1 MITTAEE
8 YNAKLGL
15 IQDANY
21 PTQALLLP
29 QDEFIYEIDLNTRI
43 VKAPIHLGVEKD
55 HTAETI
61 YFITDRFFS
70 GIDLANTSCLIQYVN
85 AKGEGR
91 FFPVPFY
98 DTTTYSGRDE
108 NKRYIISHVL
118 YSNYQRGKYYIL
130 KDGQY
135 IISNNAFDPN
145 ETYYSYID

>member
-1 MITTAEE
+1 M
-8 YNAKLGL
+8 
-15 IQDANY
+15 
-21 PTQALLLP
+21 
-29 QDEFIYEIDLNTRI
+29 
-43 VKAPIHLGVEKD
+43 
-55 HTAETI
+55 
-61 YFITDRFFS
+61 
-70 GIDLANTSCLIQYVN
+70 
-85 AKGEGR
+85 
-91 FFPVPFY
+91 PFY